1 MPSSQNPEKILVSA
15 PILTII
21 HIIMVILLGNLLPL
35 PIPMPAIVPWLGL
48 ILAAFGFILGV
59 LALREFRRIS
69 KTADPKRLNSGLVTS
84 GVFRYS
90 RNPTY
95 LGFMLILIG
104 FSLSMR
110 TYWGFI
116 LVLPLVTLMNTLVI
130 KKEEINL
137 ERKFKTQYTD
147 YKSRVRRWL

>member
-1 MPSSQNPEKILVSA
+1 
-15 PILTII
+15 
-21 HIIMVILLGNLLPL
+21 MVILLGNLLPL
-35 PIPMPAIVPWLGL
+35 PIPMPAIVPWLGS
-48 ILAAFGFILGV
+48 ILAALGFMLGV
-59 LALREFRRIS
+59 LALMEFRR
-69 KTADPKRLNSGLVTS
+69 TRRAADPKRPITGFVTL
-84 GVFRYS
+84 GVYRYT

-95 LGFMLILIG
+95 LGFVLVLIG

-110 TYWGFI
+110 TYWGI
-116 LVLPLVTLMNTLVI
+116 LLVLPFVMLMNALVI